1 MALKTRKP
9 SGIVPWPMVLVE
21 GPEKSG
27 KTWMALLLSTSKNV
41 GRTILVELGP
51 EGVADQYGNIPGA
64 NYEIAE
70 HNGTFEG
77 LTQVIKDATDEAKAA
92 IAAGDPP
99 MVLVIDTASE
109 EWDLLKGLA
118 EQRAKRSDFNQKK
131 LRNDPNAEITVDMT
145 SWNHVTD
152 LHYEHFIE
160 PLKAFP
166 GIVVITARGKEVAS
180 MDANGRPIANT
191 KTYKVEGQKNL
202 AYDVSAWV
210 QLSRTAA
217 PTVVGMRSVVHGIR
231 PGKDDPVRD
240 PDLSL
245 EKLIFQLMGCDPD
258 TATPANIPTKT
269 ALQVAK
275 GELWA
280 AAQEM
285 KYDMPKLASVF
296 AEEND
301 GATLE
306 TATVEQL
313 NTCRDFLRLCLQQA
327 AESSESPVR
336 AVKAA

>member
-1 MALKTRKP
+1 MALKTRTP

-27 KTWMALLLSTSKNV
+27 KTWMALLLSTSKRV
-41 GRTILVELGP
+41 GRTVLVELGP
-51 EGVADQYGNIPGA
+51 EGIADQYGTIPGA

-77 LTQVIKDATDEAKAA
+77 LAKVIQDATEDAKAA
-92 IAAGDPP
+92 IDAGELP
-99 MVLVIDTASE
+99 MVLVIDTATE
-109 EWDLLKGLA
+109 EWDLLKAIA
-118 EQRAKRSDFNQKK
+118 EQRAKRSNFNLKR
-131 LRNDPNAEITVDMT
+131 LRDDPNAEVVIDMT
-145 SWNHVTD
+145 QWNHVTE
-152 LHYEHFIE
+152 LHYEHVIE

-210 QLSRTAA
+210 QLSRTQA

-231 PGKDDPVRD
+231 PGKDEPVRD
-240 PDLSL
+240 ADLSL
-245 EKLIFQLMGCDPD
+245 EKLIFDLMGCDPK
-258 TATPANIPTKT
+258 TAAPANVPTKS

-275 GELWA
+275 GELWT

-285 KYDMPKLASVF
+285 KYDMPKLAQVF
-296 AEEND
+296 AEENE

-313 NTCRDFLRLCLQQA
+313 NACRDFLRLCLQQA
-327 AESSESPVR
+327 AEKPVR
-336 AVKAA
+336 AAA